1 MKKSSKDSLIIG
13 FALFAIFFGAG
24 NLIFPPTLGNLVGK
38 SFLIASFGFTLA
50 AVGLPLLGILA
61 SLKCDGDFQKVF
73 NVMGTKFSLIISVIL
88 FLAIGP
94 MVAIPRTAAT
104 TYELTL
110 HPILPNVTP
119 LVGIVIYFLINLI
132 LVFKPSKIMD
142 NIGKVLTPILLMCL
156 AIIIIKGIIFPLGTP
171 SVSSIQNIFSTSF
184 VEGYQ
189 TMDALG
195 SLVFASIVLTSIKA
209 KGYNKVDSF
218 KIAVKSGIVAVI
230 GLSLVYFGLMYLGSQ
245 TSSLIP
251 SNIGKTALLIEITNR
266 VLGPFGCTLLGI
278 AIGLACLTTSIGLIS
293 SGASFFEKITKGKLN
308 YKLNAIVITIISII
322 IGQFGVDKIVSIAN
336 PILSILYPIGITI
349 IFTTFIRDKIKDKT
363 PIKVAVYISLIFSVL
378 SSLPS
383 FEINISLLKN
393 LLDRIPLN
401 NLGFSWLIPT
411 IIGFV
416 ITFIITNLKLQP
428 TPDSEF

>member
-1 MKKSSKDSLIIG
+1 MKKTTKDSIIIG

-38 SFLIASFGFTLA
+38 EFLISSFGFTLA

-73 NVMGTKFSLIISVIL
+73 NVMGNRFSIIISVML

-110 HPILPNVTP
+110 YPIFPHVTP
-119 LVGIVIYFLINLI
+119 LVGMIIYFIINLI

-142 NIGKVLTPILLMCL
+142 GIGKVLTPILLICL
-156 AIIIIKGIIFPLGTP
+156 GTIIIKGIIFPIGTP
-171 SVSSIQNIFSTSF
+171 SISSISNIFSTSF

-209 KGYNKVDSF
+209 KGYDKNDSF
-218 KIAVKSGIVAVI
+218 KIAIKASIVAII

-245 TSSLIP
+245 TSALIP
-251 SNIGKTALLIEITNR
+251 SNIGKTSLLIEITNR
-266 VLGPFGCTLLGI
+266 ILGSFGCNLLGL

-293 SGASFFEKITKGKLN
+293 SGASFFEKLTKGKLN
-308 YKLNAIVITIISII
+308 YKFNAIIITVISII
-322 IGQFGVDKIVSIAN
+322 IGQFGVDKIVAIAN

-349 IFTTFIRDKIKDKT
+349 IITTFIRYKIQDT
-363 PIKVAVYISLIFSVL
+363 LPIKVAVYTSLIFSIL
-378 SSLPS
+378 SGLPS
-383 FEINISLLKN
+383 FGININSLNN
-393 LLDRIPLN
+393 LLNFIPLSS
-401 NLGFSWLIPT
+401 LGFSWLLPT
-411 IIGFV
+411 IIS
-416 ITFIITNLKLQP
+416 FIITFVMIQLKPQVKV
-428 TPDSEF
+428 DNEI